1 MSIELHAEIFPKHQ
15 QSLFDTL
22 SGQDW
27 IRLFYLAGGTSLAL
41 QIGHRRSIDFDFF
54 TEGGFNTTQII
65 SHLRNIGKFELFDRS
80 EDTLN
85 GSVNDVQISF
95 FSYKY
100 PLLNNLHKHM
110 KLSIA
115 DMLDIALMK
124 LEAISGRG
132 SKKDFIDLYFLIE
145 HFSISELLRK
155 YPQKYGVEISN
166 HYHLLKSLVYFED
179 AEQQPMPLMLQK
191 VSWED
196 IKKKIILEVSKT
208 QKANGLPA

>member
-1 MSIELHAEIFPKHQ
+1 MSIELHVEIFPKQQ

-22 SGQDW
+22 SEQDW
-27 IRLFYLAGGTSLAL
+27 IRPFYLAGGTSLAL

-54 TEGGFNTTQII
+54 AEGDLNTTQII
-65 SHLRNIGKFELFDRS
+65 HHLRNIGKFELFDRS

-100 PLLNNLHKHM
+100 PLVKDFHQYM
-110 KLSIA
+110 KISIA

-132 SKKDFIDLYFLIE
+132 GKKDFIDLYFLLE
-145 HFSISELLRK
+145 RFSISELLQR

-179 AEQQPMPLMLQK
+179 AEQQPMPPMLQK

>member
-1 MSIELHAEIFPKHQ
+1 MSIELHAEIFPKQQ

-54 TEGGFNTTQII
+54 TEGDFNTTQII
-65 SHLRNIGKFELFDRS
+65 YHLRNIGKFELFDRS

-100 PLLNNLHKHM
+100 PLLNDLHKHM

-145 HFSISELLRK
+145 RFSISELLRK